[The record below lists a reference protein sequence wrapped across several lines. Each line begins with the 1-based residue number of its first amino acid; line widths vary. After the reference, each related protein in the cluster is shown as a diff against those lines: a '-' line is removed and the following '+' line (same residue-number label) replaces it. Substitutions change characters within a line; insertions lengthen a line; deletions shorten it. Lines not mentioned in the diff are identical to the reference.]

1 MDPAKYAELF
11 LAESREHL
19 ATLNQ
24 QLLAWENDP
33 SATEPLGTLF
43 RAVHTIKGMAAT
55 MGYAV
60 VANVAHR
67 VENLLDL
74 LRDRHQAVSAG
85 TLELLFRA
93 ADALEQAV
101 ERSVV
106 GEEESVDVAEL
117 LHGLDQAAL
126 ALKPAKAPTQG
137 RRPTPEVTAQ
147 PVVGGR
153 AVRVVIRH
161 DAPLRG
167 ARALLVLRNMEGL
180 GTVAGMHP
188 NLAALESGEFD
199 GTFEFRLASDAS
211 DALLETSIRAA
222 GDVESV
228 HITATILS
236 EARQDE
242 TRTGMKFRHVRVDV
256 RRFDNLMDLIGELV
270 TARSRLVEL
279 SSERADPE
287 LDDITLRI
295 THLSSALQ
303 HEITD
308 TRMTPVWQVFDR
320 FPRLVRDMARQLEK
334 QISFH
339 IDGKEIE
346 LDRAILDEL
355 SDPLVHLLRNA
366 VGHGIEKPEV
376 REGAGKPPEGRIEL
390 SAARERSTVVIRVS
404 DDGRGIDRDRILQV
418 AKQQGLADA
427 EIDVLTDD
435 LLLRILS
442 RPGFSTAEQISE
454 VSGRG
459 VGLDAVATRLR
470 AFGGSLEIQSEL
482 GRGSTFTLRL
492 PPTLAIL
499 PALLAQI
506 GDERYALPL
515 THVEETIDFDSAVVT
530 DPDGTEAM
538 VLREQVV
545 PLVHLRSVVGVEGD
559 VPGRRSVII
568 LGVGDRRGGLVVDH
582 LLGQREIVVK
592 EFDAPAGTL
601 SIFSGA
607 TILGDGQPVL
617 ILDAARLV

>member
-24 QLLAWENDP
+24 QLLVWENDP

-74 LRDRHQAVSAG
+74 LRDRSQAVSAD

-106 GEEESVDVAEL
+106 GEEASVDVVEL

-126 ALKPAKAPTQG
+126 ALKPAKAPTLG
-137 RRPTPEVTAQ
+137 RRPTPEPTVQ
-147 PVVGGR
+147 PEVGGR

-161 DAPLRG
+161 DAPLGG
-167 ARALLVLRNMEGL
+167 ARALLVLRNMEDL

-188 NLAALESGEFD
+188 NLAALEAEEFD
-199 GTFEFRLASDAS
+199 GTFEFRLASDVS
-211 DALLETSIRAA
+211 DELLESSIRAA

-228 HITATILS
+228 HITAAILS

-242 TRTGMKFRHVRVDV
+242 TRTGMKGRHVRVDV

-279 SSERADPE
+279 SSKRADPE
-287 LDDITLRI
+287 LEDVTLRI

-303 HEITD
+303 HEIID

-334 QISFH
+334 QIFFH

-366 VGHGIEKPEV
+366 VDHGIEKPEV

-404 DDGRGIDRDRILQV
+404 DDGGGIDRDRILQV

-442 RPGFSTAEQISE
+442 RPGFSTAGQISE
-454 VSGRG
+454 ASGRG
-459 VGLDAVATRLR
+459 VGLDAVATRLQE
-470 AFGGSLEIQSEL
+470 FGGSLEIQSEL

-515 THVEETIDFDSAVVT
+515 THVEETIDFDSVVVT
-530 DPDGTEAM
+530 DPNGTEAM

-545 PLVHLRSVVGVEGD
+545 PLVHLRSVVGADGD
-559 VPGRRSVII
+559 VPRRRSVII

-582 LLGQREIVVK
+582 SLGQREIVVK

-601 SIFSGA
+601 PIFSGA

>member
-1 MDPAKYAELF
+1 MDPGKYAELF

-43 RAVHTIKGMAAT
+43 RSVHTIKGMAAT

-60 VANVAHR
+60 VATVAHR

-74 LRDRHQAVSAG
+74 LKRRRQGVSAD

-106 GEEESVDVAEL
+106 GEEEFVDVAEL
-117 LHGLDQAAL
+117 LHGLDQATL

-137 RRPTPEVTAQ
+137 RRPTPEATAQ
-147 PVVGGR
+147 PEVGGR
-153 AVRVVIRH
+153 AVRVIIRH

-180 GTVAGMHP
+180 GTVTGVHP
-188 NLAALESGEFD
+188 NVAALESEEFD

-211 DALLETSIRAA
+211 DVLVETSIRAA
-222 GDVESV
+222 GDVGSV
-228 HITATILS
+228 HITAAILS

-287 LDDITLRI
+287 LEDVTLRI

-303 HEITD
+303 HEIID

-334 QISFH
+334 RISFH

-366 VGHGIEKPEV
+366 VDHGIEKPEV
-376 REGAGKPPEGRIEL
+376 REGAGKPPEGRVEL
-390 SAARERSTVVIRVS
+390 SATREGSTGVIHVS
-404 DDGRGIDRDRILQV
+404 DDGRGIDRDRVLQV
-418 AKQQGLADA
+418 AKQQGLAGA

-435 LLLRILS
+435 LLLRILA

-459 VGLDAVATRLR
+459 IGLDAVATRLQ

-499 PALLAQI
+499 PALLARI

-515 THVEETIDFDSAVVT
+515 THVEETIDFDSAVVA

-545 PLVHLRSVVGVEGD
+545 PLVHLRSLVGVEGD
-559 VPGRRSVII
+559 VPPRRTVII

-592 EFDAPAGTL
+592 GFDAPAGTL
-601 SIFSGA
+601 PIFSGA

>member
-24 QLLAWENDP
+24 QLLAWEKDP
-33 SATEPLGTLF
+33 SATEPIGTLF

-55 MGYAV
+55 MGYTV

-74 LRDRHQAVSAG
+74 LRDSRQAVSAD
-85 TLELLFRA
+85 TLDLLFRA

-106 GEEESVDVAEL
+106 AEEESVDVAEL
-117 LHGLDQAAL
+117 LRGLDQAAL
-126 ALKPAKAPTQG
+126 ALKPAKAPTRG
-137 RRPTPEVTAQ
+137 LRPTPEPRLQ
-147 PVVGGR
+147 PEAGGR
-153 AVRVVIRH
+153 TVRVVIRH

-167 ARALLVLRNMEGL
+167 VRALLVLRNMEDL
-180 GTVAGMHP
+180 GTVAGVQP
-188 NLAALESGEFD
+188 NMAALESGEFD
-199 GTFEFRLASDAS
+199 GMFEFRLASDAP
-211 DALLETSIRAA
+211 DALLETKIRAA

-228 HITATILS
+228 RITAAILS
-236 EARQDE
+236 EAKQDE
-242 TRTGMKFRHVRVDV
+242 TRTGMKSRHVRVDV

-287 LDDITLRI
+287 LEDVALRM

-303 HEITD
+303 HEIID

-320 FPRLVRDMARQLEK
+320 FPRLVRDIARQLEK
-334 QISFH
+334 RISFH

-346 LDRAILDEL
+346 LDRAILDEI

-366 VGHGIEKPEV
+366 VDHGIEKPEV

-390 SAARERSTVVIRVS
+390 SAAREGSTVVIRVS

-418 AKQQGLADA
+418 AKEQGLAEA
-427 EIDVLTDD
+427 EVEVLTDD
-435 LLLRILS
+435 VLTRILS
-442 RPGFSTAEQISE
+442 RPGFSTAGQISE

-459 VGLDAVATRLR
+459 VGLDVVVTQLQVL
-470 AFGGSLEIQSEL
+470 GGSLEIQSEL

-515 THVEETIDFDSAVVT
+515 THVEEAVDFDSAVVIA
-530 DPDGTEAM
+530 PDGTEAM
-538 VLREQVV
+538 ILRERVV
-545 PLVHLRSVVGVEGD
+545 PLVHLRRVVDVDGD
-559 VPGRRSVII
+559 VPQRRSVII
-568 LGVGDRRGGLVVDH
+568 LGVGDRLGGLVVDH

-592 EFDAPAGTL
+592 GFDAPVGTL
-601 SIFSGA
+601 PIFSGA

-617 ILDAARLV
+617 ILDAARLI